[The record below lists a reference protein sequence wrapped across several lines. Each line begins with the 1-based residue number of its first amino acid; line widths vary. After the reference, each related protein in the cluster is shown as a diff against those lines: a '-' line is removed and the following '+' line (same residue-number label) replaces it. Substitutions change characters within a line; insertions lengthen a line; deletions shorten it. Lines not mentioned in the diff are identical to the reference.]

1 VSWTDI
7 PNWSLDLAR
16 SIMEA
21 VKLRDEET
29 YYHCVRVSRGS
40 RLLAKSA
47 GLNEL
52 DQKIAEF
59 AGLFHDIGKL
69 GIPDGILN
77 KPARLTP
84 EEMEVVKKHPELSVK
99 ILEPLSHLD
108 FFYRLI
114 PGVLHHHEWY
124 DGRGY
129 PHEIK
134 GDRIPL
140 SARIVL
146 IADTYDAVTMDRVYR
161 KGRPPEVAFK
171 ELKDWAGTQFDPFL
185 VKIYLEAKPT
195 WGAEEAKALEEMKQT
210 VLKVAA

>member
-1 VSWTDI
+1 MSKTDL
-7 PNWSLDLAR
+7 PSWSLDLAR

-21 VKLRDEET
+21 VRLRDAET
-29 YYHCVRVSRGS
+29 YSHCVRVSRGS
-40 RLLAKSA
+40 RLLARSA
-47 GLNEL
+47 GLNEF

-69 GIPDGILN
+69 GIPDNILN
-77 KPARLTP
+77 KPAKLTV
-84 EEMEVVKKHPELSVK
+84 EEMDVMKTHPELSVR

-129 PHEIK
+129 PHEVK

-140 SARIVL
+140 AARIVL
-146 IADTYDAVTMDRVYR
+146 IADTYDAITADRVYR

-171 ELKDWAGTQFDPFL
+171 ELRDWAGTQFDPFL
-185 VKIYLEAKPT
+185 VKIYLDAKPG
-195 WGAEEAKALEEMKQT
+195 WGGEDEKVLEEMNQT
-210 VLKVAA
+210 VLKIAA

>member
-1 VSWTDI
+1 MSWTDI
-7 PNWSLDLAR
+7 PNWSLDIAR

-21 VKLRDEET
+21 VRIRDAET
-29 YYHCVRVSRGS
+29 YSHCVRVSRGS
-40 RLLAKSA
+40 RLLAQSA

-52 DQKIAEF
+52 DQKLAEF
-59 AGLFHDIGKL
+59 AGLFHDIGKI
-69 GIPDGILN
+69 GIPDEILN
-77 KPARLTP
+77 KPAKLDDH
-84 EEMEVVKKHPELSVK
+84 EMNLMKTHPELSIK

-108 FFYRLI
+108 FFYRLM

-134 GDRIPL
+134 GDRIPV
-140 SARIVL
+140 SARVVL
-146 IADTYDAVTMDRVYR
+146 IADTFDAITMDRVYR
-161 KGRPPEVAFK
+161 KGRSADVAYK

-185 VKIYLEAKPT
+185 VKIYIEAKPS
-195 WGAEEAKALEEMKQT
+195 WGAEEERVLQEMNHT